1 MVKPT
6 GTHTLAAKRGAH
18 RPKASPLPEPRS
30 APDRLSLLADVA
42 EMYYIDNK
50 NQAQI
55 ARVVGVTRSMVSRM
69 LSEAREKGIVEI
81 TVRRPLQP
89 ARDLEAALKDCF
101 GLQSAHVV
109 SIPAPEDAHLLQY
122 LGQLGAQ
129 VLRRY
134 LRPEIVL
141 GLAWGSTI
149 SATIDAFA
157 AGDPLP
163 LKVVQLVGAMGARIT
178 EYDAHRLVSRLAEK
192 LGAEGYYLNAPFI
205 CDSPATVQALLRS
218 PGVSDTVQLGQATQ
232 VLLAGVGSTAPDY
245 SSFYLAGYVPL
256 QELQRL
262 RRSGA
267 VGDVCGLH
275 FDLRGQACQDPLC
288 RRLVTIQRS
297 DLLRIPIRIGVAGG
311 PGKIEPILGAL
322 RSGYINV
329 LVTDNFTARHVLAQA
344 RASGAT

>member
-1 MVKPT
+1 M
-6 GTHTLAAKRGAH
+6 
-18 RPKASPLPEPRS
+18 
-30 APDRLSLLADVA
+30 SLLADVA
-42 EMYYIDNK
+42 EMYYLDNK

-81 TVRRPLQP
+81 AIRRPLQP

-109 SIPAPEDAHLLQY
+109 TIAGPEDGHRLEY

-134 LRPEIVL
+134 LAPEIVL
-141 GLAWGSTI
+141 GLAWGTTI
-149 SATIDAFA
+149 SATVDAVTS
-157 AGDPLP
+157 GDPVP
-163 LKVVQLVGAMGARIT
+163 LKVVQLVGAMGARNT
-178 EYDAHRLVSRLAEK
+178 EYDAHRLVGRLAEK

-218 PGVSDTVQLGQATQ
+218 PGVQDTVELGRATQ

-256 QELQRL
+256 EELQRL
-262 RRSGA
+262 RGSGA

-275 FDLRGQACQDPLC
+275 FDVRGQDCQDPLC
-288 RRLVTIQRS
+288 DRLVTIHRR

-311 PGKIEPILGAL
+311 AGKVEPLLGAL

-329 LVTDNFTARHVLAQA
+329 LVTDNFTARRVLAQA
-344 RASGAT
+344 HDNGAEQAQGR

>member
-1 MVKPT
+1 
-6 GTHTLAAKRGAH
+6 
-18 RPKASPLPEPRS
+18 
-30 APDRLSLLADVA
+30 
-42 EMYYIDNK
+42 
-50 NQAQI
+50 
-55 ARVVGVTRSMVSRM
+55 
-69 LSEAREKGIVEI
+69 
-81 TVRRPLQP
+81 
-89 ARDLEAALKDCF
+89 
-101 GLQSAHVV
+101 
-109 SIPAPEDAHLLQY
+109 